1 MISLKISGCGNCPFC
16 NHNPEDGPYYCNFPN
31 SIVEDENVDC
41 NSETYPKNC
50 PLINQ
55 EVVINQGSIPP
66 YDKAWHQRNFSLG
79 DFIYE
84 TIGLGRSLAIG
95 ETQLDAIKAIEKD
108 IVDLHLEKNK
118 EMYEQ
123 RGTSVKITSPV
134 EEEFPDDYPR
144 SGVKGLRLKN
154 RTTVTKMEAVKF
166 PPTEAIINQ
175 YNNAVKNNCTAIIN
189 SLELVYDI
197 PETIKQKA

>member
-1 MISLKISGCGNCPFC
+1 M
-16 NHNPEDGPYYCNFPN
+16 
-31 SIVEDENVDC
+31 
-41 NSETYPKNC
+41 
-50 PLINQ
+50 
-55 EVVINQGSIPP
+55 
-66 YDKAWHQRNFSLG
+66 
-79 DFIYE
+79 
-84 TIGLGRSLAIG
+84 AIG

-123 RGTSVKITSPV
+123 RGTSVKITSPA

-144 SGVKGLRLKN
+144 SGVKGLRLK
-154 RTTVTKMEAVKF
+154 KPIEAVKF
-166 PPTEAIINQ
+166 PPTEAIITQ
-175 YNNAVKNNCTAIIN
+175 YNNAVKNNNTIIIN